1 MKKTTLVILATAAL
15 SFAAG
20 CATTQD
26 AARSPEGSLQARAP
40 EQGKP
45 VTRPFSGVG
54 TYGGYT
60 YRRYD

>member
-1 MKKTTLVILATAAL
+1 MKKTALVILAMAGLTAM
-15 SFAAG
+15 AG

-26 AARSPEGSLQARAP
+26 AARTPEHAVQARAP
-40 EQGKP
+40 DQSKP